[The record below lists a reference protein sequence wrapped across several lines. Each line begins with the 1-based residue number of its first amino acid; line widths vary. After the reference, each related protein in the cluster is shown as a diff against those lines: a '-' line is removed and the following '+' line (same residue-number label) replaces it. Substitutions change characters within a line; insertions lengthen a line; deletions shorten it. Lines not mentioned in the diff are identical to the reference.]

1 MATISIRIV
10 GMLDLLAQML
20 PSIDLTLFAAG
31 RDETVPWVPILQWA
45 GTIMVLLW
53 LQLSRRDQRRTPEP
67 PPHRPYDYDALSR
80 TMGRETR
87 RAPRANPREHPLWD
101 REMD

>member
-1 MATISIRIV
+1 
-10 GMLDLLAQML
+10 MLDLLAQML

-31 RDETVPWVPILQWA
+31 RDEPGPWVPILRGV
-45 GTIMVLLW
+45 GTITVLLL
-53 LQLSRRDQRRTPEP
+53 LQRSRRDRRRTPEP

-80 TMGRETR
+80 AMGRDAR